1 MNHNK
6 FYLLMGIVFFF
17 LAAGIRINNNF
28 RFAPACGY
36 DAAGHV
42 SYIYQLKAGWGTPRA
57 DEGWSTFHPPLY
69 YFIMANFWKH
79 LGQKLHF
86 PMHMLFRL
94 FSTLMNL
101 GIALL
106 VVMAINMVWP
116 QKYSLSLLGLCFVLF
131 LPLHIY
137 SSSMIGNEQTAAF
150 FISLGIVLLIAY
162 NQRPKPRQRMVLAI
176 LMALISGFAL
186 LSKYTGIFLVMTITI
201 CLTQKIVFEPG
212 RRREHILH
220 LALVFLGCLLIS
232 GSFYGRNISLFGTP
246 FPLTQ
251 NYPCVAEVMEKQP
264 PGQRRWFDFFG
275 FDLTIFRDPIVR
287 KARGGISPS
296 RSRYVWSLVYSNY
309 WFESFSHFFLLQCDK
324 WRQELGKLLLFLGIF
339 PSFFFVLEIGRESF
353 QAFRRKL
360 NTSTFPL
367 LVLFFLNLSG
377 FIVFNLKTPQFS
389 AGKATYFLASAL
401 PLSIFMS
408 RGVQRWMQKGRIYI
422 FIGFVCLMLIFGFS
436 SLAFF
441 LTYT

>member
-1 MNHNK
+1 
-6 FYLLMGIVFFF
+6 MGVVFFF

-36 DAAGHV
+36 DAAGHI

-69 YFIMANFWKH
+69 YVFMANLWKY
-79 LGQKLHF
+79 LGQKFSF
-86 PMHMLFRL
+86 PVHMLFRL
-94 FSTLMNL
+94 FCTLMNL
-101 GIALL
+101 GMALL
-106 VVMAINMVWP
+106 TVTAIHMLWP
-116 QKYSLSLLGLCFVLF
+116 QRYSLSMLGLCFVLF
-131 LPLHIY
+131 VPLHIY

-162 NQRPKPRQRMVLAI
+162 NQTQKIRWRLIFAI
-176 LMALISGFAL
+176 LIALTSGLAL
-186 LSKYTGIFLVMTITI
+186 LAKYTGIFLVVTVAI
-201 CLTQKIVFEPG
+201 CLIQKMLFEPG
-212 RRREHILH
+212 HCREHILH
-220 LALVFLGCLLIS
+220 LALVLLGCLFIS
-232 GSFYGRNISLFGTP
+232 GSFYWRNISLFGTP
-246 FPLTQ
+246 FPFTQ
-251 NYPCVAEVMEKQP
+251 NYPCVAEVMKKQP
-264 PGQRRWFDFFG
+264 PGQRRWADFFG
-275 FDLTIFRDPIVR
+275 FDLNIFTDPVVR
-287 KARGGISPS
+287 KARGGISPA

-339 PSFFFVLEIGRESF
+339 PSFLFVLELGRESF
-353 QAFRRKL
+353 QAFRKKL

-377 FIVFNLKTPQFS
+377 FIGFNLKTPQFS

-408 RGVQRWMQKGRIYI
+408 RGVQRWMQKGRMYQ
-422 FIGFVCLMLIFGFS
+422 FIGLVCLMLIFGFS

>member
-1 MNHNK
+1 MNNTK
-6 FYLLMGIVFFF
+6 FYLFMGVVFFF

-42 SYIYQLKAGWGTPRA
+42 SYIYQMKAGGGTPRA

-69 YFIMANFWKH
+69 YFLMANLWKYF
-79 LGQKLHF
+79 GQKLSF
-86 PMHMLFRL
+86 PIHMLFRL

-101 GIALL
+101 GMAFL

-116 QKYSLSLLGLCFVLF
+116 QKYSLSLLGLCFVF
-131 LPLHIY
+131 FVPLHIY

-162 NQRPKPRQRMVLAI
+162 NRTPNPRQRIVLAI
-176 LMALISGFAL
+176 LMALISGIAL
-186 LSKYTGIFLVMTITI
+186 LSKYTGIFLVMTIAV
-201 CLTQKIVFEPG
+201 CLTQKIVFEPAH
-212 RRREHILH
+212 RREYILH
-220 LALVFLGCLLIS
+220 LALVFFGCLLIS
-232 GSFYGRNISLFGTP
+232 GSFYWRNISLFGTP
-246 FPLTQ
+246 FPFTQ
-251 NYPCVAEVMEKQP
+251 NYPCVAEVMKKQP
-264 PGQRRWFDFFG
+264 PGQRRWSDFFWFDF
-275 FDLTIFRDPIVR
+275 TIFRDPVVR
-287 KARGGISPS
+287 KAGVGMSPS

-309 WFESFSHFFLLQCDK
+309 WFESFSHFFILQCDK
-324 WRQELGKLLLFLGIF
+324 WRQKLGRILLFLGIF
-339 PSFFFVLEIGRESF
+339 PSFLFVLEIGRESF
-353 QAFRRKL
+353 QAFRKKL
-360 NTSTFPL
+360 NTSTLPL

-389 AGKATYFLASAL
+389 AGKATYFLASTL
-401 PLSIFMS
+401 PFASFMS
-408 RGVQRWMQKGRIYI
+408 RGVQRWMQKGKVYKC
-422 FIGFVCLMLIFGFS
+422 IGFVCLILIFGFS